1 MKESDNILVKQWMTL
16 EMTMHRYCY
25 QNFKKLG
32 PMGNPERGQ
41 GKLLCLIR
49 NNPGITQKELSEISN
64 MRQQSVSELL
74 KKLEHGQF
82 IIRKPSLNDKRSFSF
97 ELTPRGKA
105 NAEPPCELIDSIES
119 FFSCLDNSEKN
130 NMSLYMQKIQNHIDN
145 MSEKLSEKG
154 KAKSKS

>member
-1 MKESDNILVKQWMTL
+1 MKESDNILIKQWMTL
-16 EMTMHRYCY
+16 EMTIHRYCY

-74 KKLEHGQF
+74 KKLEHSQF
-82 IIRKPSLNDKRSFSF
+82 IIRRPSRSDKRSFSF
-97 ELTPRGKA
+97 ELTPQGKA
-105 NAEPPCELIDSIES
+105 NAEPPGELIDSMES
-119 FFSCLDNSEKN
+119 FFSCLDDKEKE

-145 MSEKLSEKG
+145 ISEKMTE
-154 KAKSKS
+154 KAK

>member
-49 NNPGITQKELSEISN
+49 NNPGIPQKELSEISN

-74 KKLEHGQF
+74 KNG
-82 IIRKPSLNDKRSFSF
+82 RYPA
-97 ELTPRGKA
+97 RG
-105 NAEPPCELIDSIES
+105 I
-119 FFSCLDNSEKN
+119 FSEKT
-130 NMSLYMQKIQNHIDN
+130 
-145 MSEKLSEKG
+145 G
-154 KAKSKS
+154 KSYDATITLTDDGTRSVYALDFGKEHAV